1 MCNTLK
7 PVLIDAHLKVA
18 WLRSLSIAS
27 SIILSGGE
35 LPSEIE
41 RDSVGLYLLDVMTF
55 IATDLEENMSDKV
68 VDLYRAGQGEGL

>member
-1 MCNTLK
+1 M
-7 PVLIDAHLKVA
+7 AKVIVH
-18 WLRSLSIAS
+18 SIQHNPFR
-27 SIILSGGE
+27 GE